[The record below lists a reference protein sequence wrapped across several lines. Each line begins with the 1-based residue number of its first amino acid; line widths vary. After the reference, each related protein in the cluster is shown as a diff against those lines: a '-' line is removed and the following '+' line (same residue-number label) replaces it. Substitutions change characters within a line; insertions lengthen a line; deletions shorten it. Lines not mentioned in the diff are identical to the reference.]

1 MALPDE
7 PYLRA
12 KLLNELRDCSPQQ
25 LFELMSERLLR
36 LFTSRD
42 IDTQTEIIQLTRAF
56 ITFQADPNFTEQCR
70 AVYEIDSEDASI
82 TRLVHSWF
90 TNYRPSREG
99 LPHSDDQNAQVL
111 ISLPRGV
118 QRSRARQNNRK
129 TNEALLR
136 SPFPDVIEILCANPS
151 IREMDILFMAS
162 RRPTQNHLLEPI
174 FQSHWLA
181 RPEIRLAL
189 TANPYLKTAH
199 ALRCAFT
206 LSQEQLR
213 LISDM
218 NELHPILREHALE
231 LLRQYNARFSPS
243 NNSPETF

>member
-25 LFELMSERLLR
+25 LFELMSERLIR
-36 LFTSRD
+36 LFTSRS
-42 IDTQTEIIQLTRAF
+42 IETQTELIQLTRAF
-56 ITFQADPNFTEQCR
+56 ITFQSDPEFTERCR
-70 AVYEIDSEDASI
+70 AVYAVESDDV
-82 TRLVHSWF
+82 TLTQLVHSWF
-90 TNYRPSREG
+90 TNYGPSREG
-99 LPHSDDQNAQVL
+99 LPHTDDQNAQVL

-129 TNEALLR
+129 ANEALLR
-136 SPFPDVIEILCANPS
+136 SPFPDVIEILCANPA

-162 RRPTQNHLLEPI
+162 RRPTQTHLLEPI
-174 FQSHWLA
+174 FQSHWLT

-213 LISDM
+213 LVADM
-218 NELHPILREHALE
+218 NELHPYLREHALR
-231 LLRQYNARFSPS
+231 LLRQYDERFTPIDDA
-243 NNSPETF
+243 PIDL